1 MTDRSRR
8 RPLTVSVRLLGIVA
22 LAIVAGLFVGP
33 AASAQVIPP
42 DAPLVD
48 EPDAP
53 QVGPIDLTPP
63 EDPAGVNLTITSD
76 DDGITQSVTI
86 ILLLTILAVAPSIL
100 LLMTSFTRFVI
111 VMTLTRQ
118 ALGAAQIPPT
128 QVLAGLSLFLTFFV
142 MAPVLSEVNEQALQ
156 PMLDGELSETEAL
169 AAGFEPMRDFMLTQI
184 DDNDLR
190 LFLDVSDAEVRPETV
205 DDISWTVVVPAF
217 VVSELR
223 TAFMIGF
230 VIFIPF
236 LVIDLVIASVLMS
249 LGMVMLPPVFISL
262 PIKLLLFIL
271 VDGWSLIIGSLV
283 ESVSM
288 TT

>member
-1 MTDRSRR
+1 MICGAA
-8 RPLTVSVRLLGIVA
+8 V
-22 LAIVAGLFVGP
+22 LAGSAVGAQPIGPEPPSIEIPGLPEADLIDVEPP
-33 AASAQVIPP
+33 A
-42 DAPLVD
+42 
-48 EPDAP
+48 EPESP
-53 QVGPIDLTPP
+53 S
-63 EDPAGVNLTITSD
+63 GVNVSITSD
-76 DDGITQSVTI
+76 QDGITQSVLI
-86 ILLLTILAVAPSIL
+86 VLLLTIIAVAPSIL
-100 LLMTSFTRFVI
+100 LLMTSFTRFII

-156 PMLDGELSETEAL
+156 PLLDGEMSETEAL
-169 AAGFEPMRDFMLTQI
+169 EAGFGPMRTFMLEQTEE
-184 DDNDLR
+184 DDLR
-190 LFLDVSDAEVRPETV
+190 LFLDVSDTEIRPETAE
-205 DDISWTVVVPAF
+205 DISWTVVVPAY

-271 VDGWSLIIGSLV
+271 VDGWALIIGSLV
-283 ESVSM
+283 DSVNVA
-288 TT
+288 T

>member
-1 MTDRSRR
+1 MA
-8 RPLTVSVRLLGIVA
+8 LVVRALGVAALVVVVA
-22 LAIVAGLFVGP
+22 LLLAP
-33 AASAQVIPP
+33 ASAAQVVPP
-42 DAPLVD
+42 DTPSVD
-48 EPDAP
+48 EPTTPAI
-53 QVGPIDLTPP
+53 GPIDLIPP
-63 EDPAGVNLTITSD
+63 EDPAGVNVTITSD

-86 ILLLTILAVAPSIL
+86 ILLLTVLAVAPSIL

-142 MAPVLSEVNEQALQ
+142 MAPVLSEVNERALQ
-156 PMLDGELSETEAL
+156 PMLDGEMSETEAL
-169 AAGFEPMRDFMLTQI
+169 AAGFEPMREFMLTQI

-190 LFLDVSDAEVRPETV
+190 LFLDVSGAEVRPESEE
-205 DDISWTVVVPAF
+205 DLSWTVVVPAF

-271 VDGWSLIIGSLV
+271 VDGWSLIIGSVV
-283 ESVSM
+283 ESVGV

>member
-1 MTDRSRR
+1 MNI
-8 RPLTVSVRLLGIVA
+8 SV
-22 LAIVAGLFVGP
+22 
-33 AASAQVIPP
+33 
-42 DAPLVD
+42 
-48 EPDAP
+48 
-53 QVGPIDLTPP
+53 
-63 EDPAGVNLTITSD
+63 TSD
-76 DDGITQSVTI
+76 DDGITQSVLI
-86 ILLLTILAVAPSIL
+86 VLLLTIMAVAPSIL
-100 LLMTSFTRFVI
+100 LLMTSFTRFII

-156 PMLDGELSETEAL
+156 PLLEGEMSETEAL
-169 AAGFEPMRDFMLTQI
+169 EAGFEPLRAFMLDQT
-184 DDNDLR
+184 DEDDLR
-190 LFLDVSDAEVRPETV
+190 LFLDVSGAEVRPERPE
-205 DDISWTVVVPAF
+205 DLSWTVVVPAY

-283 ESVSM
+283 ESVNVA
-288 TT
+288 T